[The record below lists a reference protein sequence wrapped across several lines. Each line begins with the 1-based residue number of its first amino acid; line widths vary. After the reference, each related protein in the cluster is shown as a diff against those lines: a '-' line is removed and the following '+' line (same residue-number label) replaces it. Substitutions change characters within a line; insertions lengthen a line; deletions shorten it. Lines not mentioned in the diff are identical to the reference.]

1 MEDLGIQL
9 QAVKSLNLKEYSESS
24 HLDRVWMEIC
34 DKLEGILEGKADALI
49 KFVKII
55 CSLPHSNSFLERG
68 FSDHKQIVEG
78 RESLFLASTNGIR
91 QSLDFIRLAG
101 GST

>member
-55 CSLPHSNSFLERG
+55 CSLPHKQFLGERVFRSQTNCRG
-68 FSDHKQIVEG
+68 QGIIVPRFNEW
-78 RESLFLASTNGIR
+78 
-91 QSLDFIRLAG
+91 D
-101 GST
+101 